1 MKSSDFGVDSGVF
14 SRLAA
19 IWNGTV
25 SADTTGKLVSWDCSY
40 GCVVSGSELKV
51 IFIEINA
58 LFLQINQNMT
68 YNCHLIYTF
77 CTSKLLQKHNLMKN
91 HTIEV

>member
-58 LFLQINQNMT
+58 IFLQINQNLT
-68 YNCHLIYTF
+68 TSDSHWIYTF
-77 CTSKLLQKHNLMKN
+77 CDKTVTETS
-91 HTIEV
+91 